1 MPHSIVFQAII
12 LLAGALIFVPLAKR
26 LYLGSVFGYL
36 MAGVIIGPFGFGL
49 VGGEGRDI
57 MNFAEL
63 GIVLMLFLI
72 GLELE
77 PIHLRRLKRFIVSA
91 GLLQFFVTTLLVA
104 GLFVAMGFPLAAAL
118 AVGMATSMSSTA
130 MVLQTMEEKGWSR
143 TPLGETSLA
152 VLLTQDVAVIP
163 VLAILPL
170 LAAKTVSIDTTVFSR
185 FPQWVH
191 TVAIFAAV
199 GVVLLSGRYLL
210 IPFLRFIARS
220 NLRELLTAAALFIV
234 LTTAF
239 FMDYVG
245 VSPALGTFLAGIV
258 LASSEFRHQLQIDIE
273 PFKGILL
280 GLFFISIGA
289 VIDFS
294 NITLM
299 PVTVIGMLLGVV
311 CLKAV
316 AMYVTGRF
324 AGLGKD
330 QSLFLAVGLSQ
341 VGEFAF
347 VLLSFMDRLS
357 LISTPWTDVL
367 LFVTAMSMMI
377 SPLLLYITER
387 LVIPRLLAAAE
398 NSRASDVEFQYHP
411 VLIAGFGPFGSTIGR
426 FLRANGVESTIL
438 DNDADRVKVL
448 RKMGFKAFFGDATRL
463 DVLKAA
469 GADNIKI
476 FVAAVGQGEI
486 NIELVEKVKQA
497 FPHVTI
503 MSRVQGPVQAF
514 DLMDRGE
521 RHIYRDNVDTAV
533 RLGVDC
539 LVKLG
544 HRRYSAFRAG
554 QKFLRYDEES
564 LHELVAT
571 RHDNKTYIL
580 KTRELIQLQE
590 RLLLRD
596 REFNPSA
603 YDHAWDSTARAEKD

>member
-1 MPHSIVFQAII
+1 MAHSVVFQAIV

-36 MAGVIIGPFGFGL
+36 IAGVIIGPFGLGL
-49 VGGEGRDI
+49 VGGEGKEI
-57 MNFAEL
+57 MHFAEL

-77 PIHLRRLKRFIVSA
+77 PVHLRRLRRFIVSA
-91 GLLQFFVTTLLVA
+91 GLVQFLITTILVA
-104 GLFVAMGFPLAAAL
+104 GFFAAMGFPLTSAL
-118 AVGMATSMSSTA
+118 AVGMAMSMSSTV

-143 TPLGETSLA
+143 TRLGETSLA

-163 VLAILPL
+163 VLATLPL
-170 LAAKTVSIDTTVFSR
+170 LAAKTSAMGTTFISR
-185 FPQWVH
+185 FPYWVH
-191 TVAIFAAV
+191 TLAIFAAV
-199 GVVLLSGRYLL
+199 GIVLVSGKYLL

-234 LTTAF
+234 LSTAF

-245 VSPALGTFLAGIV
+245 VSPALGTFLAGVV
-258 LASSEFRHQLQIDIE
+258 LAGSEFRHQLQVDIE

-294 NITLM
+294 HITHM
-299 PVTVIGMLLGVV
+299 PATAIGILIGVV

-316 AMYVTGRF
+316 AMYVTGRW

-330 QSLFLAVGLSQ
+330 QSLFLAVVLSQ

-347 VLLSFMDRLS
+347 VLLSFMDRLA
-357 LISTPWTDVL
+357 LITSPRTDIL

-377 SPLLLYITER
+377 SPMLLYITER
-387 LVIPRLLAAAE
+387 FVISRLLGAVE
-398 NSRASDVEFQYHP
+398 NTRASEVEFQYHP

-438 DNDADRVKVL
+438 DNDADRVDVL

-469 GADNIKI
+469 GADNAKV
-476 FVAAVGQGEI
+476 FVAAIGQGDI
-486 NIELVEKVKQA
+486 NVDLVEKVKQA
-497 FPHVTI
+497 FPHMTI
-503 MSRVQGPVQAF
+503 MSRVQNPLQEYE
-514 DLMDRGE
+514 LMDRGE
-521 RHIYRDNVDTAV
+521 RYIYRDSVDTAI

-544 HRRYSAFRAG
+544 YRRYSAFRAG
-554 QKFLRYDEES
+554 QKFLRYDEEAMQA
-564 LHELVAT
+564 LAAT
-571 RHDNKTYIL
+571 RHDDKTYIL
-580 KTRELIQLQE
+580 KSRELIQLQE
-590 RLLLRD
+590 MLLLRD

-603 YDHAWDSTARAEKD
+603 NDHAWDSAARTEE